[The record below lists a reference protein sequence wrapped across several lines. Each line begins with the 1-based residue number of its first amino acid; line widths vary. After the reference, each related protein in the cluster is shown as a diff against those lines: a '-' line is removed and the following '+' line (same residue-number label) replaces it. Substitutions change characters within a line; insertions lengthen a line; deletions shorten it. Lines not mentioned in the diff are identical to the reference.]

1 MTMETV
7 TGYTFH
13 PDNLGVQKRQPGISA
28 FMRIRNGEDFLEA
41 AIRSHIDCFD
51 EIVAVHNQSTDGT
64 VDILQ
69 RLAAEYGPNLKLFH
83 YTDRVHPPG
92 SPEHA
97 REPANSPNS
106 LVNYYNFALSR
117 TTRTI
122 VTKLD
127 DDHLAMS
134 ARMRALADRVRTDP
148 SILANS
154 MACFSGVNLARTH
167 DGKLGLP
174 ASDLLCGNGDHWF
187 FRVSDETWFERDRRF
202 EKLRHPG
209 LKRRFHGFAY
219 WHLKY
224 LKPGSGF
231 ANYELDRNT
240 ASRYVRRL
248 ERIGKSPVVE
258 LPVARDL
265 LRPGMRE
272 WLAAHLGDKGRLLYQ
287 RAVSFDATFPESS
300 VEEALDAT
308 SPEWRT
314 FLPDAAS

>member
-1 MTMETV
+1 MDAV
-7 TGYTFH
+7 TGYVFH
-13 PDNLGVQKRQPGISA
+13 PDDLTVEKRKPGISA

-64 VDILQ
+64 VDILM
-69 RLAAEYGPNLKLFH
+69 RLAGEYGPKIKLFH
-83 YTDRVHPPG
+83 YTDRVYPPG
-92 SPEHA
+92 SAEHA

-127 DDHLAMS
+127 DDHLAMP
-134 ARMRALADRVRTDP
+134 ARMRALADRVRADP
-148 SILANS
+148 SILDKS
-154 MACFSGVNLARTH
+154 MACFSGVNLARTET
-167 DGKLGLP
+167 GKLGLP

-187 FRVSDETWFERDRRF
+187 FRISDETWFERDRRF
-202 EKLRHPG
+202 EKLRHSG
-209 LKRRFHGFAY
+209 LRRRFYGFAY

-231 ANYELDRNT
+231 ANYELDRNPG
-240 ASRYVRRL
+240 SRYARRL
-248 ERIGKSPVVE
+248 ERIGNSPLVE
-258 LPVARDL
+258 LPAARDL

-272 WLAAHLGDKGRLLYQ
+272 WMSAQLGDKGRLLYQ
-287 RAVSFDATFPESS
+287 RAVSFENAFPQGS
-300 VEEALDAT
+300 VEQALDAT
-308 SPEWRT
+308 SPGWRNYLAEAT
-314 FLPDAAS
+314 S